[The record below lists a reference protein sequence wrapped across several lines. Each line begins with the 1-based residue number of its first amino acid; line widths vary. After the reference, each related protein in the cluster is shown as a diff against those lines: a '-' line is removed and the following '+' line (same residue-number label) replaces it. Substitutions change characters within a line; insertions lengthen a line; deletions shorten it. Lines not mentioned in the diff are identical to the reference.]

1 MINEI
6 TISTKQIIQL
16 ILQFLKENNFI
27 STYTAFQNE
36 TNIKDNFLSSELINS
51 IKENILE
58 GNWDLVL
65 TAINHMMIP
74 SSLLIELYETII
86 IELMSNNEKEIAK
99 CILYH
104 MNSKLINELKTQPSF
119 KDKISFLEEVING
132 EKTYIQYYTMKQTDK
147 IKCREKIVKDLTE
160 WLTPMKKGR
169 LIYLLGQGLQN
180 IYKMNKENKRYNIY
194 KDEFEVVEKE
204 LDMFNKSTDTFIK
217 KVSSVEYTINNEN
230 SIECF
235 NLNKDGTFLSLGLSN
250 GDIKLIKTEPKFE
263 YIQTLKAND
272 NPIIILSFS
281 NDSKLIASADNKKT
295 INLFD
300 IERKE
305 IISSFHNIHSK
316 VITGLLFNKYSTQL
330 ISSSLDGSISI
341 IGLLSNQLLSQIK
354 AHSSFINDM
363 CINLDNDTIYTG
375 GSDGY
380 VKIINTKSRVIS
392 KEIKLKPKGL
402 PDTFEVSVNSIKLSH
417 TNENIL
423 FCGLMSGIIMMIDNK
438 GRTLSQYESKY
449 SGNILSICLD
459 DKWLYALDGENN
471 LTTFNIEHEIM
482 VNYFKV
488 ERNELIL
495 GMIHHPEKNY
505 IVIFDNKQI
514 SLMV

>member
-51 IKENILE
+51 IKENIHE

-74 SSLLIELYETII
+74 SSIIIDLYETII

-99 CILYH
+99 CVLYH
-104 MNSKLINELKTQPSF
+104 MNSKIINELKAQPSY
-119 KDKISFLEEVING
+119 KNKISFLEEVING
-132 EKTYIQYYTMKQTDK
+132 ERTNYYTMKQTDK
-147 IKCREKIVKDLTE
+147 IQCREKIAKSLTE

-180 IYKMNKENKRYNIY
+180 IYNMNKDNKRYNIY
-194 KDEFEVVEKE
+194 KDEFEDVEKE
-204 LDMFNKSTDTFIK
+204 LDTLNKSTESFIK
-217 KVSSVEYTINNEN
+217 KVSSVEYTITNEN

-235 NLNKDGTFLSLGLSN
+235 NLNKDGTLLSLGLSN
-250 GDIKLIKTEPKFE
+250 GDIQLIQTEHKFE
-263 YIQTLKAND
+263 YMQTLKAKD
-272 NPIIILSFS
+272 NPLIILSFS
-281 NDSKLIASADNKKT
+281 NDSKLIASSDNKKSLYVF
-295 INLFD
+295 N

-305 IISSFHNIHSK
+305 ISTSFHNIHSK
-316 VITGLLFNKYSTQL
+316 VITGLLFNKDSTQL

-363 CINLDNDTIYTG
+363 CINLEKNTIYTG

-380 VKIINTKSRVIS
+380 VKIINTEFRVIS
-392 KEIKLKPKGL
+392 KEINLKPKGV
-402 PDTFEVSVNSIKLSH
+402 PDTFEVSINSIKLSQ

-423 FCGLMSGIIMMIDNK
+423 FCGLMSGIIMLIDNK
-438 GRTLSQYESKY
+438 GRTLNQYQSKY
-449 SGNILSICLD
+449 LGNILSICLD
-459 DKWLYALDGENN
+459 DKWLYTLDGENN
-471 LTTFNIEHEIM
+471 ITTFNIEHGIM
-482 VNYFKV
+482 VNYIKI
-488 ERNELIL
+488 EKNELIL

-505 IVIFDNKQI
+505 IVIFDNKHI
-514 SLMV
+514 SLMD